1 MRRAV
6 VPVLMGVLVLG
17 ACGGA
22 QGDAADSGV
31 SPSIEEPGE
40 HIVIRTRALIA
51 AEEGAEPIATGDVLE
66 GSTLGGSP
74 FCVGGTVVD
83 SHASGDPAVERL
95 IDRTITCPD
104 GTLKVGFTPDI
115 VPLGQTQTGSWTI
128 ISGTGAFEDL
138 RGRGEMEDVID
149 PDDDSLNLQT
159 FTGSV
164 TRSP

>member
-6 VPVLMGVLVLG
+6 VPVLMGMLVLG

-22 QGDAADSGV
+22 QGEGANSSV
-31 SPSIEEPGE
+31 SPSIEQPGE
-40 HIVIRTRALIA
+40 RIVIRTRSLIA
-51 AEEGAEPIATGDVLE
+51 AEAGAEPIATGDVLQ

-83 SHASGDPAVERL
+83 SHASGDPSVERQ

-104 GTLKVGFTPDI
+104 GTLKVGFTTEI
-115 VPLGQTQTGSWTI
+115 VPLGQTQPGSWTI

-138 RGRGEMEDVID
+138 RGSGKMEDVID
-149 PDDDSLNLQT
+149 PEDNSLNLQT
-159 FTGSV
+159 FTGTV

>member
-1 MRRAV
+1 MRLAV
-6 VPVLMGVLVLG
+6 VPVLMSAIVLG

-22 QGDAADSGV
+22 QGDAANSNV
-31 SPSIEEPGE
+31 SSITEEPGE
-40 HIVIRTRALIA
+40 PIVIRTRALIA

-104 GTLKVGFTPDI
+104 GTLKVGFTTEI

-128 ISGTGAFEDL
+128 ISGTGAFENL
-138 RGRGEMEDVID
+138 RGTGEMEDVID
-149 PDDDSLNLQT
+149 PEDDLLNLQT
-159 FTGSV
+159 FTGTV